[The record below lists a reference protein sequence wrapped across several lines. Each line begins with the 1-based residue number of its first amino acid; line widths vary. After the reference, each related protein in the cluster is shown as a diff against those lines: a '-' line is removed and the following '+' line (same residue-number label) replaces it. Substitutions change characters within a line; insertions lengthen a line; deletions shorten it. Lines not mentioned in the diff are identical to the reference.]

1 MRPPNI
7 LLIVADDLGFDDLP
21 AEARDDDSTSNL
33 DRLAAESTRFDRF
46 YTAGAVCS
54 PTRASLLTGRYPQ
67 RFGFRYPPR
76 GLPSEIT
83 TLPELLHDRGYV
95 THHVGKWHIGS
106 QPASVRPNAQGFD
119 TFFGFLHA
127 RSLTPNGPG
136 YHDPRLVRDEG
147 SPKPYEG
154 HLTEILTEETI
165 RLIESASTERPW
177 LINLWYFAPH
187 EPIEPPGQPGGATQ
201 GDGVTAY
208 RELIGAMD
216 AGIGRILEA
225 LRATGQS
232 DRTVVVFISDNGSPE
247 TRHNRPLLGGKTQ
260 FFEGGTRV
268 PFLMRVPGEATPP
281 RVDQVV
287 SSLDLYPTLAALAGA
302 ELRETVDGVD
312 LSPLLRGDDGSI
324 PGRTLF
330 WENRRYVL
338 SSLREVRPSP
348 VIGATSPIDH
358 GTDYGAIDETG
369 RWRYAY
375 EVGTESLLDLEA
387 DATGSTN

>member
-287 SSLDLYPTLAALAGA
+287 SSLDLYP
-302 ELRETVDGVD
+302 
-312 LSPLLRGDDGSI
+312 
-324 PGRTLF
+324 
-330 WENRRYVL
+330 
-338 SSLREVRPSP
+338 
-348 VIGATSPIDH
+348 
-358 GTDYGAIDETG
+358 
-369 RWRYAY
+369 
-375 EVGTESLLDLEA
+375 
-387 DATGSTN
+387 